1 MFPSPNSGQDH
12 CHEFPFEPL
21 TLRGLR
27 LRNRLVVSPMCQ
39 YSADDGM
46 ANDYHLVHLGRF
58 ALGGFAAVIVEATA
72 VTPEGRISH
81 GDMGIWSDAH
91 IEPLARIARFLRA
104 YDAAPGI
111 QLAHAG
117 RKGSTRRP
125 WRGAGTVVAADAEE
139 LGDLPWR
146 TVAPSALAHADN
158 YASPDELDLEGI
170 ATIRAA
176 FTAAARRALAA
187 GFEIVEVHAAHGYLL
202 NEFLSPV
209 ANKRNDRYGGSLEN
223 RMRLALEIAADV
235 RAIWPADKPVFV
247 RISSTDNIEG
257 GWTIDDSVVLAR
269 ELKALGVDLVDCSSG
284 GFAGA
289 AFNPVPHYQAPYAEA
304 VRRRAE
310 IPTMA
315 VGMIV
320 DAEAAQSIV
329 TSGQA
334 DLVALAR
341 SALNDPNWPLHAMK
355 ALAGDDARFAAWPK
369 QAGYAV
375 RAQENAIA
383 RAALATAS

>member
-1 MFPSPNSGQDH
+1 MSSLFT
-12 CHEFPFEPL
+12 PL
-21 TLRGLR
+21 ALRGLT

-72 VTPEGRISH
+72 VAPEGRISH

-91 IEPLARIARFLRA
+91 IEPLARIARFLGA

-117 RKGSTRRP
+117 RKGSSRRP
-125 WRGAGTVVAADAEE
+125 WRGAGTVVAADAED
-139 LGDLPWR
+139 LGDLPWQ
-146 TVAPSALAHADN
+146 TVAPSALAHAEN
-158 YASPDELDLEGI
+158 YASPDELDLDGI
-170 ATIRAA
+170 AGIRAA
-176 FTAAARRALAA
+176 FGAAARRALAA

-202 NEFLSPV
+202 NEFLSPI
-209 ANKRNDRYGGSLEN
+209 ANRRNDRYGGSIEN
-223 RMRLALEIAADV
+223 RMRLPLEIVADV
-235 RAIWPADKPVFV
+235 RAIWPHDKPVFV
-247 RISSTDNIEG
+247 RISATDNIEG
-257 GWTIDDSVVLAR
+257 GWTVDDSVTFAR

-289 AFNPVPHYQAPYAEA
+289 AFTPTPHYQVPNAEV
-304 VRRRAE
+304 VRRRAG

-315 VGMIV
+315 VGMIF
-320 DAEAAQSIV
+320 DARAAQSIV
-329 TSGQA
+329 ADGQA

-355 ALAGDDARFAAWPK
+355 ELAGGDDARFATWPT

-375 RAQENAIA
+375 RAQEKAIA
-383 RAALATAS
+383 QAALTTAS